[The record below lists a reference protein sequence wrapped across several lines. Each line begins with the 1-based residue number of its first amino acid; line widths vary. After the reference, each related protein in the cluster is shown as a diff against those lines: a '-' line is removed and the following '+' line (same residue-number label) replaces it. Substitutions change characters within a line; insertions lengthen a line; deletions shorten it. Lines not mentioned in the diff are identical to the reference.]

1 MILYPA
7 IDIRDGR
14 TVRLVQGDYERETA
28 YDDDPVVAAR
38 RWADDGA
45 RWLHVVDLDGARAGE
60 PRNLEHVQRIVAAV
74 DIPIQ
79 FGGGLRDSVKVEEAI
94 ATGVERVVLGTA
106 AVRDPGLAEAVAAA
120 HGDRVVVSI
129 DARGGKVA
137 AEGWTESSELT
148 PEDALAAVSE
158 RGIDRFVFTPVDVDG
173 LMEGPDLD
181 SLRALAGSTEAELI
195 YSGGVG
201 SLDDLRAL
209 ASLELKNLDGVI
221 VGRALY
227 ERRLTVTDGQAV
239 MGGDSAGEAEEPP
252 DS

>member
-1 MILYPA
+1 LILYPA
-7 IDIRDGR
+7 IDIRGGQ
-14 TVRLVQGDYERETA
+14 TVRLAQGDYERETA

-60 PRNLEHVQRIVAAV
+60 PVNLEHVRRVVAAV

-79 FGGGLRDSVKVEEAI
+79 LGGGLRDSKKVEEAI
-94 ATGVERVVLGTA
+94 SSGAERVVLGTA
-106 AVRDPGLAEAVAAA
+106 AVREPDLAEAIAAA
-120 HGDRVVVSI
+120 HGDRVVISV
-129 DARGGKVA
+129 DARAGQVA
-137 AEGWTESSELT
+137 AEGWTEASDLGPAEVVST
-148 PEDALAAVSE
+148 LAE
-158 RGIDRFVFTPVDVDG
+158 RGVRRFVYTPVEVDG

-181 SLRALAGSTEAELI
+181 SLREVAGATDAELI

-209 ASLELKNLDGVI
+209 AALGLENLGGVI

-227 ERRLTVTDGQAV
+227 EGRFSVSDGQDALE
-239 MGGDSAGEAEEPP
+239 G
-252 DS
+252 